1 LVNNNIEE
9 IIKMSNKILI
19 KNLKKVKKLE
29 SVGRPESSW
38 VSENRAILMSQ
49 INPQDKKIEYSST
62 QYYLDY
68 FTSLMQQK
76 VMRPALIAVLVVG
89 VYFGY
94 SAVTLA
100 AKASLP
106 GEALYPVKVLSE
118 KIQLATTVGDEGKVK
133 LKMDFVSRRG
143 DELQQ
148 LVRKPDD
155 DKSKSENISTAVKK
169 ITKDVNDV
177 KDQIAKMATDSS
189 ASSIISTAKVIDE
202 KTLKVEKDIIDVHTS
217 LSTDVKKEVAKDVKE
232 AIAKT
237 EEVGAGAIVV
247 MVNKSGEQ
255 VVKDANQGVTDK
267 ELTLRVSERIKNSEV
282 AIEALTSE
290 VNKIATN
297 TPAIIL
303 SKGVSFNVVSTN
315 PSDQST
321 TSANSTATLKEA
333 LKEVVDTKPQEAKDV
348 IEEAKSL
355 LDKKDYTSALMKVME
370 SKSIVAEVIEKA
382 PLVTDQIK
390 AETAS
395 STQATVS
402 SSTNNTATTNVIR

>member
-1 LVNNNIEE
+1 
-9 IIKMSNKILI
+9 MSNKILI

-148 LVRKPDD
+148 LARKPDD

>member
-1 LVNNNIEE
+1 
-9 IIKMSNKILI
+9 MSNKILI